1 MLNNFKHRARL
12 EQARVS
18 KKEAGGLYLSRTAVW
33 KKERASSEGKRKQDL
48 QKKKNTNHKTQR
60 KRQFIQANPLASPM
74 GLGGLFFLPSG
85 QSTTLKLSHGV

>member
-33 KKERASSEGKRKQDL
+33 KKERASSKGKRKQDL
-48 QKKKNTNHKTQR
+48 QKKKK
-60 KRQFIQANPLASPM
+60 IQTTKHRERGSSFKQTHSL
-74 GLGGLFFLPSG
+74 LPWD
-85 QSTTLKLSHGV
+85 